1 MRTMWRRAGQMGER
15 LMDEEYKLLTERL
28 TLAKLETELIKT
40 DDIDVI
46 KLYVEEQAKK
56 LDKELKKLEEAK

>member
-1 MRTMWRRAGQMGER
+1 MY
-15 LMDEEYKLLTERL
+15 EECKLLTERL

>member
-1 MRTMWRRAGQMGER
+1 MN
-15 LMDEEYKLLTERL
+15 EEYKLLTERL
-28 TLAKLETELIKT
+28 TLAKLETELIMT

>member
-1 MRTMWRRAGQMGER
+1 MN
-15 LMDEEYKLLTERL
+15 EEYKLLTERL

>member
-1 MRTMWRRAGQMGER
+1 
-15 LMDEEYKLLTERL
+15 MDEEYKLLTERL

>member
-1 MRTMWRRAGQMGER
+1 
-15 LMDEEYKLLTERL
+15 MDEEYKLLTGRL

>member
-1 MRTMWRRAGQMGER
+1 MGER